1 MSLWIDKQ
9 KKSEKKFEFN
19 RMIDL
24 DTAQINRG
32 GSQQEAARKK
42 TKTKYDSRIAELLR
56 GLEVLKDIPIGEMLY
71 VRASSYRKELDLV
84 VTPEIIN
91 LDSIRCILWAQEKRT
106 WLTERIVDGT
116 RGTESKLA
124 IKFTDIKTWK
134 RWTPDDAAFTIN
146 HEYQTPAY
154 KRLAY
159 GTDFDGSYLPPD

>member
-1 MSLWIDKQ
+1 MYRNWNDKQ
-9 KKSEKKFEFN
+9 KESERKKFEFK

-24 DTAQINRG
+24 DTAQINMG
-32 GSQQEAARKK
+32 GSQQEAARKR
-42 TKTKYDSRIAELLR
+42 TKTKYEIRIAELLR

-71 VRASSYRKELDLV
+71 VRASIYRQELDLV
-84 VTPEIIN
+84 VTPEKVN
-91 LDSIRCILWAQEKRT
+91 LDSVRCILWTQEKRN
-106 WLTERIVDGT
+106 WNTERILNGT
-116 RGTESKLA
+116 RGMESKLA

-159 GTDFDGSYLPPD
+159 STE